1 MDARRSEVSPDI
13 VDTEAVRRV
22 HQHPLANGMAAQLA
36 ETFKA
41 LADPTRVRMLH
52 ALSHA
57 ELCVGDLAAVL
68 EMTESAVSHQ
78 LRLLRGARLVRQRRA
93 GQMVFYALDDHHVV
107 RLFEQGSEHV
117 RERAG
122 GVVAREHRP
131 TEPFLAPRQHAP
143 VAPTLDAGSE
153 TRPAVDSHATAAD
166 LGQER

>member
-1 MDARRSEVSPDI
+1 MFLRAYPHNPAARKAITHEMRNATMPAQNVSAPAPDI

-22 HQHPLANGMAAQLA
+22 HEHPLGNAMAAQLA

-78 LRLLRGARLVRQRRA
+78 LRLLRSLRVVRARRDGKLVFYTLDDEHVARLFQ
-93 GQMVFYALDDHHVV
+93 LS
-107 RLFEQGSEHV
+107 LEH
-117 RERAG
+117 
-122 GVVAREHRP
+122 
-131 TEPFLAPRQHAP
+131 
-143 VAPTLDAGSE
+143 
-153 TRPAVDSHATAAD
+153 
-166 LGQER
+166 LGHE